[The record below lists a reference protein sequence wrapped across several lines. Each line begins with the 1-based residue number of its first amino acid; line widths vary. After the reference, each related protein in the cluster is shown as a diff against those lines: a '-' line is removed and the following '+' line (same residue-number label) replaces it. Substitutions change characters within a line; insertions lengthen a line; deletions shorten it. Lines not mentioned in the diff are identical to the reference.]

1 MKRPLLVWGLLF
13 TLVLT
18 TFGIASGASQ
28 APVRGGTLRFAV
40 AVEPITLSPLMT
52 GGDAPSAKPRLALF
66 DPLFFVNY
74 GESKLVP
81 GLATSL
87 EKVSDTR
94 WIVRLRKGVQFHKG
108 YGEMTAED
116 VAFSYNETVQ
126 KKLRSVFSLSAL
138 KEARVVDRYTVEF
151 ILTNPY
157 AAFQATSLT
166 HLTMVVS
173 KKAYQQ
179 MGMEKFNRNPVGTGP
194 FEFVKWV
201 PGNSIELKRF
211 NRYWMKGLPYLNGI
225 KFLIVPDAFV
235 RANMLR
241 TGQVDVVQ
249 TPDLKD
255 VAKLRTEKGIVVQ
268 TIVAHAWDGILV
280 SYKKVKDGPLGDAR
294 VRRAIAMAL
303 DRNQIVRDVY
313 YGFAVPTDTPT
324 PPGFMGHPSNR
335 VYGNTADIAGAKK
348 LLTEAGYANGFE
360 TTLMAPNYQPMVRE
374 AEVIAGQLAQ
384 VGIRVKI
391 EALDTGTYNSKL
403 IGTHD
408 FELAL
413 QDVVIVSPDPDSP
426 IFWFHRKG
434 TQHWHGWEHP
444 EIDSLLD
451 QGRALTERADREPV
465 YWKVQDLIRAEN
477 SFIYTVH
484 SINVQAT
491 RDYVQKLFLTPGA
504 ELNYAGT
511 WLLKE

>member
-1 MKRPLLVWGLLF
+1 MKRTLSAWA
-13 TLVLT
+13 LVLAMVVT
-18 TFGIASGASQ
+18 TIGIAAGASQ

-74 GESKLVP
+74 GEGKLVP
-81 GLATSL
+81 GLATSI

-94 WIVRLRKGVQFHKG
+94 WIVKLRRGVQFHKG
-108 YGEMTAED
+108 YGEMTADD
-116 VAFSYNETVQ
+116 VAFSYNEVVQ
-126 KKLRSVFSLSAL
+126 KKLRSLFSLSGL
-138 KEARVVDRYTVEF
+138 KEARAIDRYTVEF
-151 ILTNPY
+151 VLTMPY

-173 KKAYQQ
+173 KKAYQE

-194 FEFVKWV
+194 FEFSKWI

-211 NRYWMKGLPYLNGI
+211 NKYWMKGLPYLDGI
-225 KFLIVPDAFV
+225 KFLIVPDSFV

-241 TGQVDVVQ
+241 ARQVDVVQ

-268 TIVAHAWDGILV
+268 TIVAHAWDGILF
-280 SYKKVKDGPLGDAR
+280 SYKTVKNGPLGDAR
-294 VRRAIAMAL
+294 VRRAIALAL
-303 DRNQIVRDVY
+303 DRDQIVRDVY
-313 YGFAVPTDTPT
+313 YGFAVPGDTPT

-335 VYGNTADIAGAKK
+335 VYGNKADIDAAKK
-348 LLTEAGYANGFE
+348 LLTEAGYPGGFE
-360 TTLMAPNYQPMVRE
+360 TTLMAPNYQPMVRQ
-374 AEVIAGQLAQ
+374 AEVIAGQLAM

-403 IGTHD
+403 IGTHE
-408 FELAL
+408 FEMAL

-426 IFWFHRKG
+426 IYWFHRKG

-444 EIDSLLD
+444 EIDALLD
-451 QGRALTERADREPV
+451 QGRSLTERKDREPV
-465 YWKVQDLIRAEN
+465 YWKVQDLIRQEN

-484 SINVQAT
+484 SINVQAI

-504 ELNYAGT
+504 ELNYTGT
-511 WLLKE
+511 WLKP

>member
-1 MKRPLLVWGLLF
+1 VKRALLVWV
-13 TLVLT
+13 LVLAT
-18 TFGIASGASQ
+18 VVATMTVTAGATQ

-52 GGDAPSAKPRLALF
+52 GGDAPSAKSRLALF

-74 GESKLVP
+74 GEGTLEP
-81 GLATSL
+81 GLATSIKKL
-87 EKVSDTR
+87 TDTR
-94 WIVRLRKGVQFHKG
+94 WIVTLRKGVQFHKG

-116 VAFSYNETVQ
+116 VAFSYNEVVQ
-126 KKLRSVFSLSAL
+126 KKLRSLFSLSAL

-151 ILTNPY
+151 ILTMPY
-157 AAFQATSLT
+157 AAFHATSLT

-173 KKAYQQ
+173 RKAYQE

-211 NRYWMKGLPYLNGI
+211 NRYWMKGLPYLDGI
-225 KFLIVPDAFV
+225 KFLIVPDSFV
-235 RANMLR
+235 RENMLR
-241 TGQVDVVQ
+241 TGQADVVQ

-268 TIVAHAWDGILV
+268 TIVAHAWDGILF
-280 SYKKVKDGPLGDAR
+280 SYKMVKGGPLGDAR
-294 VRRAIAMAL
+294 VRRAIALAL
-303 DRNQIVRDVY
+303 DRDQIVRDVY

-324 PPGFMGHPSNR
+324 PPGFMGHPQNR
-335 VYGNTADIAGAKK
+335 VYGNKADISAAKK
-348 LLTEAGYANGFE
+348 LLADAGYPNGFK
-360 TTLMAPNYQPMVRE
+360 TTLMAPNYQPMVRQ

-384 VGIRVKI
+384 VGIQVKI
-391 EALDTGTYNSKL
+391 EALDHGTYNSKL
-403 IGTHD
+403 IGTHE
-408 FELAL
+408 FEMAL

-426 IFWFHRKG
+426 IYWFHRKG

-444 EIDSLLD
+444 EIDALLD
-451 QGRALTERADREPV
+451 QGRIFTERKDREPI
-465 YWKVQDLIRAEN
+465 YRKVQDLIRTEN

-484 SINVQAT
+484 SINVQAI
-491 RDYVQKLFLTPGA
+491 RDNVQKLFLTPGA
-504 ELNYAGT
+504 QLNYTGT
-511 WLLKE
+511 WLKE

>member
-1 MKRPLLVWGLLF
+1 MKRALSVWV
-13 TLVLT
+13 LVLAMVVT
-18 TFGIASGASQ
+18 TMAIAAGASQ

-74 GESKLVP
+74 GEGKLVP
-81 GLATSL
+81 GLATSI

-116 VAFSYNETVQ
+116 VAFSYNEVVQ
-126 KKLRSVFSLSAL
+126 KKLRSLFSLSGL
-138 KEARVVDRYTVEF
+138 KEARVINRYTVEF
-151 ILTNPY
+151 VLTMPY

-173 KKAYQQ
+173 KKAYQE

-194 FEFVKWV
+194 FQFVKWI

-211 NRYWMKGLPYLNGI
+211 DKYWMKGLPYLNGI
-225 KFLIVPDAFV
+225 KFLIVPDPFV

-241 TGQVDVVQ
+241 TRQADVVQ

-268 TIVAHAWDGILV
+268 AIVAHAWDGILF
-280 SYKKVKDGPLGDAR
+280 SYKMVKNGPLGDAR
-294 VRRAIAMAL
+294 VRRAIALAL
-303 DRNQIVRDVY
+303 DRDQIVRDVY
-313 YGFAVPTDTPT
+313 YGFAVPADTPT
-324 PPGFMGHPSNR
+324 PPGFMGYPPNR
-335 VYGNTADIAGAKK
+335 VYGNKADIAAAKK
-348 LLTEAGYANGFE
+348 LLADAGYPDGFE
-360 TTLMAPNYQPMVRE
+360 TTLMAPNYQPMVRQ
-374 AEVIAGQLAQ
+374 AEVIASQLAQ
-384 VGIRVKI
+384 AGIRVKI

-403 IGTHD
+403 IGTNE
-408 FELAL
+408 FEIAL

-426 IFWFHRKG
+426 IYWFHRKG

-444 EIDSLLD
+444 EIDALLD
-451 QGRALTERADREPV
+451 RGRGLTERKDREPI
-465 YWKVQDLIRAEN
+465 YWRVQDLIRQEN

-491 RDYVQKLFLTPGA
+491 LDSVQKLFLTPGA
-504 ELNYAGT
+504 ELSYSGT
-511 WLLKE
+511 WLRR

>member
-1 MKRPLLVWGLLF
+1 MKHPLFVWGLLCA
-13 TLVLT
+13 LVLT
-18 TFGIASGASQ
+18 TFGVASGAGQ
-28 APVRGGTLRFAV
+28 APMRGGILKFAV

-66 DPLFFVNY
+66 DPLFFVDY
-74 GESKLVP
+74 GGSKLVP
-81 GLATSL
+81 GLATSI
-87 EKVSDTR
+87 EKVTDTR

-116 VAFSYNETVQ
+116 VAFSYNEVVQ
-126 KKLRSVFSLSAL
+126 KKLRSQYSLSAL
-138 KEARVVDRYTVEF
+138 KEARVLDRYTVEF

-179 MGMEKFNRNPVGTGP
+179 MGMERFNRNPVGTGP

-201 PGNSIELKRF
+201 PGNSIDLKRF
-211 NRYWMKGLPYLNGI
+211 DRYWMKGYPYLDGI
-225 KFLIVPDAFV
+225 KFLIVPDASV
-235 RANMLR
+235 RVNMLR
-241 TGQVDVVQ
+241 TRQADAVQ

-255 VAKLRTEKGIVVQ
+255 VAKLRTEQGIVVQ
-268 TIVAHAWDGILV
+268 TIVAHAWDGILF
-280 SYKKVKDGPLGDAR
+280 SYKMVKDGPLGDAR

-303 DRNQIVRDVY
+303 DRSQIVRDVY

-324 PPGFMGHPSNR
+324 PPGFMGHPTNR
-335 VYGNTADIAGAKK
+335 VYGNTADVTGAKR
-348 LLTEAGYANGFE
+348 LLSEAGYANGFE
-360 TTLMAPNYQPMVRE
+360 ATLMAPNYQPMVRE
-374 AEVIAGQLAQ
+374 AEVIAGQLAA

-403 IGTHD
+403 IGTNE
-408 FELAL
+408 FQMAL

-434 TQHWHGWEHP
+434 TQHWHGFEHP
-444 EIDSLLD
+444 EIDALLD
-451 QGRALTERADREPV
+451 QGRVLTERSDREQV
-465 YWKVQDLIRAEN
+465 YFKIQDLIRQEN

-484 SINVQAT
+484 AINVQAI

-504 ELNYAGT
+504 ELNYTGT

>member
-1 MKRPLLVWGLLF
+1 
-13 TLVLT
+13 
-18 TFGIASGASQ
+18 
-28 APVRGGTLRFAV
+28 
-40 AVEPITLSPLMT
+40 MT

-81 GLATSL
+81 GLATSIQ
-87 EKVSDTR
+87 KVSDTR
-94 WIVRLRKGVQFHKG
+94 WIVKLRKGVQFHKG

-116 VAFSYNETVQ
+116 VAFSYNEVVQ
-126 KKLRSVFSLSAL
+126 KKLRSLFSLSGL
-138 KEARVVDRYTVEF
+138 KEARVIDRYTVEF
-151 ILTNPY
+151 VLTMPY

-173 KKAYQQ
+173 KKAYQK
-179 MGMEKFNRNPVGTGP
+179 MGMEKFNRSPVGTGP

-211 NRYWMKGLPYLNGI
+211 DKYWMKGLPYLDGI
-225 KFLIVPDAFV
+225 KFLIVSDPSV

-241 TGQVDVVQ
+241 TRQVDVVQ

-255 VAKLRTEKGIVVQ
+255 VAKLRTEQGIVVQ
-268 TIVAHAWDGILV
+268 TIVAHAWDGILF
-280 SYKKVKDGPLGDAR
+280 SYKMVKNGPLGKAQ
-294 VRRAIAMAL
+294 VRKAIAMAL
-303 DRNQIVRDVY
+303 DRDQIVRDVY
-313 YGFAVPTDTPT
+313 YGFAVPADTPT
-324 PPGFMGHPSNR
+324 PPEFMGYPPNR
-335 VYGNTADIAGAKK
+335 VYSSKADIAGAKK
-348 LLTEAGYANGFE
+348 LLAEAGYPNGFE

-403 IGTHD
+403 IGTNE
-408 FELAL
+408 FEMAL

-426 IFWFHRKG
+426 IYWFHRKG

-444 EIDSLLD
+444 EIDALLD
-451 QGRALTERADREPV
+451 KGRTLTERADREQV
-465 YWKVQDLIRAEN
+465 YFKVQDLIREEN

-484 SINVQAT
+484 SINVQAI
-491 RDYVQKLFLTPGA
+491 RAYVQKLYLTPGA

-511 WLLKE
+511 WLNE